1 MKNNTLATSISSILE
16 TLPHRK
22 EVVRLR
28 DMVKHTSTHC
38 LGGGEWSIELH
49 AGTDRWSLC
58 LAEFVGR
65 NGSAVVD
72 GVKDDLWAEVRE
84 WENDPQRGGAIHHV
98 THWYT
103 LPDGCVLNFHEIL
116 RDVERGRFHGLTLTF

>member
-1 MKNNTLATSISSILE
+1 MTQNNLTASISRMLNNM
-16 TLPHRK
+16 PHRK

-28 DMVKHTSTHC
+28 DMVKHTSTHS

-49 AGTDRWSLC
+49 AGNDDWSLC

-65 NGSAVVD
+65 NGAVD
-72 GVKDDLWAEVRE
+72 GVEDDLWAEVRE
-84 WENDPQRGGAIHHV
+84 WENDPKRGGAVHHI

-103 LPDGCVLNFHEIL
+103 LPDGCVLNFHAIL
-116 RDVERGRFHGLTLTF
+116 RDVERGCLHGLTLIF

>member
-1 MKNNTLATSISSILE
+1 MNNLIASISRILG

-22 EVVRLR
+22 EVVRMR
-28 DMVKHTSTHC
+28 DMVRSTSTHC

-49 AGTDRWSLC
+49 EGMDYYSPC
-58 LAEFVGR
+58 IAEFVGR

-72 GVKDDLWAEVRE
+72 GVKDDLWAEVKE
-84 WENDPQRGGAIHHV
+84 WENDPKRGGEVHHI

-103 LPDGCVLNFHEIL
+103 LPDGCEMNFHAIL
-116 RDVERGRFHGLTLTF
+116 RDVERGCLHGLTISF